1 MKTRTITGACYMAI
15 LLAFFFLK
23 IFVHDFCF
31 DVLIYLYALLGTHE
45 IVRAFG
51 DKITKTEKVI
61 VYVFAIICIPACAI
75 SEYFFRYGLHL
86 TGICFTAMGSVLL
99 SLLVLKHEETTIEN
113 LGVTLFSCV
122 YPVLMLTVLVLLNHV
137 SDPSAVNL
145 AKYPETL
152 ASVAIN
158 SDLLIVFVFVIS
170 PLSDC
175 VAYLFGKFLRKK
187 FPEKMAPAISP
198 NKTIIGGV
206 GGLIGGVIGGIAIY
220 FAYNA
225 IAGSFDQMH
234 IWLPVYIAIG
244 FVAAAATEFGDLVES
259 CIKRKVGIK
268 DMGNL
273 MPGHGGVLDRIDG
286 TMFAGLAVYLA
297 FALIRALV

>member
-1 MKTRTITGACYMAI
+1 MKTRTISGACYMAI

-31 DVLIYLYALLGTHE
+31 DVLIYLYALLGTYE
-45 IVRAFG
+45 IVRAFS
-51 DKITKTEKVI
+51 DKMTKIEKII
-61 VYVFAIICIPACAI
+61 VYIFAVVCIPACAV

-86 TGICFTAMGSVLL
+86 TGICFTATGAALL

-113 LGVTLFSCV
+113 LGVTLLSCV

-137 SDPSAVNL
+137 SDPSAIAL
-145 AKYPETL
+145 SKYPETL
-152 ASVAIN
+152 ANVAIN
-158 SDLLIVFVFVIS
+158 SDLLIVFVFVVS

-175 VAYLFGKFLRKK
+175 VAYFFGKFLRKK

-198 NKTIIGGV
+198 NKTIIGGI
-206 GGLIGGVIGGIAIY
+206 GGLTGGVIGGIAIY

-225 IAGSFDQMH
+225 IAGSFDQMY

-273 MPGHGGVLDRIDG
+273 IPGHGGVLDRIDG

>member
-51 DKITKTEKVI
+51 DKMTKTEKVI
-61 VYVFAIICIPACAI
+61 VYVFAVICIPACAV

-113 LGVTLFSCV
+113 IGVTLFCCV

-137 SDPSAVNL
+137 SDPSAIVL
-145 AKYPETL
+145 AKYPEAL
-152 ASVAIN
+152 ANVAIN

-198 NKTIIGGV
+198 NKTVIGGI
-206 GGLIGGVIGGIAIY
+206 GGLIGGVIGGVAIY

-259 CIKRKVGIK
+259 CIKRKIGIK
-268 DMGNL
+268 DMGNI

-286 TMFAGLAVYLA
+286 TIFAGLAVYLI

>member
-1 MKTRTITGACYMAI
+1 MKTRTISGACYMAI

-31 DVLIYLYALLGTHE
+31 DVLIYLYALLGTYE
-45 IVRAFG
+45 IVRAFS
-51 DKITKTEKVI
+51 DKMTKIEKII
-61 VYVFAIICIPACAI
+61 VYVFAVVCIPACAV

-86 TGICFTAMGSVLL
+86 TGICFTAMGAALL

-113 LGVTLFSCV
+113 LGVTLLSCV

-137 SDPSAVNL
+137 SDPSAIAL
-145 AKYPETL
+145 SKYPETL
-152 ASVAIN
+152 ANVAIN
-158 SDLLIVFVFVIS
+158 SDLLIVFVFVVS

-175 VAYLFGKFLRKK
+175 VAYFFGKFLRKK

-198 NKTIIGGV
+198 NKTIIGGI

-225 IAGSFDQMH
+225 IAGSFDQMY

-273 MPGHGGVLDRIDG
+273 IPGHGGVLDRIDG